1 MDAEKMG
8 SFIAQRR
15 KELGLTQ
22 AELAEKLHVTDKAVS
37 RWERGIGLPDIN
49 ILEPL
54 AQALEVNLIELVQ
67 TKTSRQDTIS
77 IREAEMIIS
86 DTIQLSKRSKLPQA
100 VGAVILGVFVVACVF
115 LLWLLVT
122 EGSTI
127 VYSVGSLVTGL
138 AAWAAPIWQMTWSR
152 SGNTAVFGAVSL
164 GAALTSLAIQFFQ
177 LAQEVETGDFAAIE
191 DTIHPLCM
199 VVVLFGI
206 TTLLLN
212 LLMLLRSGGKKPS
225 PDRA

>member
-22 AELAEKLHVTDKAVS
+22 AELAERLHVTDKAVS

-77 IREAEMIIS
+77 IQEAEMIVS

-100 VGAVILGVFVVACVF
+100 VGTVILGVFGVACVF
-115 LLWLLVT
+115 LLWLLVS
-122 EGSTI
+122 EGRII

-138 AAWAAPIWQMTWSR
+138 AAWAAPVWQMTLARSR
-152 SGNTAVFGAVSL
+152 NAAVPGTVSL
-164 GAALTSLAIQFFQ
+164 GAALASLAIQFFQ

-199 VVVLFGI
+199 VVVLFGL

-212 LLMLLRSGGKKPS
+212 LLMILRSSGKTPS
-225 PDRA
+225 PERA